1 MKNARL
7 KMAMNIQEFRTN
19 EASNENHLIGD
30 FAKHANA
37 ECEHVLGTERH
48 GRIARRF
55 DDVIF
60 TISISLVLFLIASVI
75 AIAFYTVT

>member
-7 KMAMNIQEFRTN
+7 EMAMNIQELRTN

-37 ECEHVLGTERH
+37 EWKQHS
-48 GRIARRF
+48 RIACRF

>member
-7 KMAMNIQEFRTN
+7 EMAMNIQELRTN

-37 ECEHVLGTERH
+37 ECEHVLDTEQY
-48 GRIARRF
+48 GRIACRF

-60 TISISLVLFLIASVI
+60 AISISCVLFLIASVI